1 MEGGLFA
8 AVFCLG
14 PLLLFG
20 AGWFSCYFLLVKYR
34 FRFERRFEAEES
46 SSSVRAGRGR
56 EHAWEP

>member
-1 MEGGLFA
+1 MESAFVLF
-8 AVFCLG
+8 FCLG

-46 SSSVRAGRGR
+46 SLPARAGR

>member
-1 MEGGLFA
+1 MEGAFALF
-8 AVFCLG
+8 FCLG

-46 SSSVRAGRGR
+46 SPVRAGRGR
-56 EHAWEP
+56 EQAWEP